1 MIAADPIYTEP
12 SVVANGATESAH
24 VQLSGHVLIGVAV
37 PATIT
42 STTAE
47 LQTSIDAGV
56 TWLPIY
62 DRDGVKYSLALGA
75 SRYVALP
82 PGDIAGL
89 HNVRLKT
96 GSAEG
101 AARTFTLVLRKLG

>member
-1 MIAADPIYTEP
+1 MIAADPIYTTEV
-12 SVVANGATESAH
+12 VVANGGTESSPTDLNG
-24 VQLSGHVLIGVAV
+24 QVLIGVDV
-37 PATIT
+37 PAAVT

-47 LQTSIDAGV
+47 LQTSIDNS
-56 TWLPIY
+56 TWKPVY
-62 DRDGVKYSLALGA
+62 DREGNKYTLALGA
-75 SRYVALP
+75 SRYIALP

-101 AARTFTLVLRKLG
+101 AARTFKLVLRKLG